1 MLEIHWICP
10 QNTMERDKGT
20 KMWHC
25 QLKSHSDFNFFVPL
39 IRSCDLSFRN
49 LSFKRTLF
57 LFFLDP
63 RQKFLKARK
72 KALKKKVYVYIK
84 SSVDH
89 KSLDQFFSSIFY
101 FISFKLVRGK
111 NYLENWN
118 FIRASRMK
126 ISRQLILH

>member
-84 SSVDH
+84 SSMIKVFIAF
-89 KSLDQFFSSIFY
+89 LDQFFSSRSKI
-101 FISFKLVRGK
+101 VRGK

-118 FIRASRMK
+118 FIRASRVK